1 MTKEIVFKL
10 IATLQDLGRIRE
22 FISQRSTTL
31 ALDPDTTYNIQLA
44 VVELVTNSLKYGYHE
59 KPGYVEIE
67 IGQQGDKLLVIVRDQ
82 AAPFD
87 PTLAPPPDLSVPLEH
102 RRFGG
107 LGIFLVRQLV
117 DEMQY
122 QSLPQG
128 GNQVTLAIH
137 KRVQ

>member
-10 IATLQDLGRIRE
+10 IADIQDLGRIRE
-22 FISQRSTTL
+22 FISQQSTTL

-59 KPGYVEIE
+59 QPGYVEIE
-67 IGQQGDKLLVIVRDQ
+67 IGQRDDKLLVFFRDL

-87 PTLAPPPDLSVPLEH
+87 PTQVPPPDISLPLEK

-107 LGIFLVRQLV
+107 LGIFLVKQLV

-128 GNQVTLAIH
+128 GNQVTLVFQ
-137 KRVQ
+137 KRA